1 MKRKMTF
8 NGAIILDKI
17 QKFLGTPDRIS
28 TIWFLLTMPFTY
40 VFVLVYPCLSSSS
53 WIKKIIMGIVLL
65 NGTFLL
71 KYTRVIKRNTA
82 IILTFFIIILVS
94 LNILLYIWFWTSIII
109 EQILSSLFFSHISH
123 IIKRKGDKYHEWR
136 KDHWRFRTQI
146 GSP

>member
-82 IILTFFIIILVS
+82 IILTFFIILVS
-94 LNILLYIWFWTSIII
+94 LNILLYIWFWSSIII